1 MKLILSTQVSEKE
14 METEK
19 VDSIQQSKVLPDS
32 LELSLSL
39 GALGTLRETD
49 VRMGTIFGGW

>member
-19 VDSIQQSKVLPDS
+19 VDSIQQSRVLPDS

-39 GALGTLRETD
+39 GPLGTLRETD
-49 VRMGTIFGGW
+49 VRMDTIFRGW